1 MVFMLVQLVNVSERC
16 CVLCNMRPTESCV
29 KDGRQ
34 NKTSAGTLTQ
44 CRKASESCSKSKK
57 YKKGRS
63 SVKKPSQTVPA
74 AASEKDPSKDE
85 KNREMPSSIKAAPE
99 NEVKWSK
106 EVSHLCQRY
115 PEEMSATDIDNSEED
130 LYRAE
135 EEIEQ
140 ERQKKHTERQL
151 SKAVSVPNSE
161 DQISVSAPES
171 LLSYSQREW
180 KGKTNKSHL
189 IRKGYEAVAQRFE
202 SLCRVRGDNYCALRA
217 TLFQLF
223 SQSNKL
229 SNWLH
234 DSENVQLQCVQDLV
248 EEWMFPFESRAK
260 GGAVEQL
267 EQCLTLLKWQEAVQC
282 KSSAER
288 ERVCQQL
295 FVGGRE
301 EYELLEA
308 LKFLMLKTVI
318 QLHSDMQKGSRVPE
332 FCWLLFARDTSKCPR
347 SFLTNHL
354 RHVGFSGGLEQVEMF
369 LLGYSLQHTLQAFRL
384 YKTDTEEFIT
394 YYPDDHETE
403 WPCLSLVT
411 EDDRHYNVPVPKQSK
426 LELTKHDKAV
436 MPKWNKP
443 SCGTGKT
450 TLL

>member
-1 MVFMLVQLVNVSERC
+1 
-16 CVLCNMRPTESCV
+16 MRPTEPAA
-29 KDGRQ
+29 KDGRSRKT
-34 NKTSAGTLTQ
+34 NKPRNTRGTVNH
-44 CRKASESCSKSKK
+44 CPESPESCSESKKSKK
-57 YKKGRS
+57 VGQS
-63 SVKKPSQTVPA
+63 LKKPSQTVPA
-74 AASEKDPSKDE
+74 AASEKDAHPSKHG
-85 KNREMPSSIKAAPE
+85 KSREMTSNMQAAPE
-99 NEVKWSK
+99 EEAKSSNQD
-106 EVSHLCQRY
+106 SHLCKQR
-115 PEEMSATDIDNSEED
+115 PQEMSAAESDNSEED
-130 LYRAE
+130 LYRAA

-140 ERQKKHTERQL
+140 ERQEKQL
-151 SKAVSVPNSE
+151 SNAASVSNSD
-161 DQISVSAPES
+161 DQSSVSAPEG

-180 KGKTNKSHL
+180 KGNTTFSHL
-189 IRKGYEAVAQRFE
+189 IRKGYEAIAQKFE
-202 SLCRVRGDNYCALRA
+202 SLRRVRGDNYCALRA

-223 SQSNKL
+223 SQSNKV

-234 DSENVQLQCVQDLV
+234 DAEIVQLHCVQDLV
-248 EEWMFPFESRAK
+248 EEWRFPFGSRDE

-267 EQCLTLLKWQEAVQC
+267 EHCLKRLRVRWQEAVQC
-282 KSSAER
+282 ESPAAR
-288 ERVCQQL
+288 ERVCRQL

-318 QLHSDMQKGSRVPE
+318 QLHSDMKKGSSVPE

-394 YYPDDHETE
+394 YYPDDHRTE

-411 EDDRHYNVPVPKQSK
+411 EDDRHYNVPVPKQSD
-426 LELTKHDKAV
+426 LQSAKHDRSIR
-436 MPKWNKP
+436 PKWNVP
-443 SCGTGKT
+443 SSGTRKT

>member
-1 MVFMLVQLVNVSERC
+1 
-16 CVLCNMRPTESCV
+16 MRPTEPGV
-29 KDGRQ
+29 KDGRNRKT
-34 NKTSAGTLTQ
+34 NKTKSTRGAVAQ
-44 CRKASESCSKSKK
+44 CPGASESCSESKKSKK
-57 YKKGRS
+57 IQL
-63 SVKKPSQTVPA
+63 SVKKPSQTVPV
-74 AASEKDPSKDE
+74 AASEKNVCPSKHE
-85 KNREMPSSIKAAPE
+85 NSREMTSSIQAAPE
-99 NEVKWSK
+99 EEAKSLNQH
-106 EVSHLCQRY
+106 SHLSKQR
-115 PEEMSATDIDNSEED
+115 PEEMSTAEDENSEED
-130 LYRAE
+130 LYRAA

-140 ERQKKHTERQL
+140 ERQEKQL
-151 SKAVSVPNSE
+151 SNAASVPSSE
-161 DQISVSAPES
+161 DHSSVSAPEG

-180 KGKTNKSHL
+180 KGNTTKSHL
-189 IRKGYEAVAQRFE
+189 IRKGYEAVAQKFE
-202 SLCRVRGDNYCALRA
+202 SLRRVRGDNYCALRA

-223 SQSNKL
+223 NQSDKL
-229 SNWLH
+229 SNWLQ
-234 DSENVQLQCVQDLV
+234 DAEFVQLQCVQDLV
-248 EEWMFPFESRAK
+248 EEWRFPFGSK
-260 GGAVEQL
+260 GGGAVEQL
-267 EQCLTLLKWQEAVQC
+267 KHCLKLLRVRWQEMLQC
-282 KSSAER
+282 ESPAER

-318 QLHSDMQKGSRVPE
+318 QLHSDMKKGSSVPD

-394 YYPDDHETE
+394 YYPDDHRTE

-411 EDDRHYNVPVPKQSK
+411 EDDRHYNVPVLKQPKLHSA
-426 LELTKHDKAV
+426 KHDKSIR
-436 MPKWNKP
+436 PKWNLPK
-443 SCGTGKT
+443 SGTGKT